1 MVAGMTSIE
10 VELRRGGAD
19 VFAATEKAIAIL
31 SEAGITARRRVR
43 PLQIKG
49 LIQVMDADTA
59 RALDLLLG
67 ANMRAS
73 LRPS

>member
-1 MVAGMTSIE
+1 MASIE
-10 VELRRGGAD
+10 VELPRGGAD
-19 VFAATEKAIAIL
+19 AFAATKKAVAIL

-59 RALDLLLG
+59 RSRGICVGGGIKMTD
-67 ANMRAS
+67 
-73 LRPS
+73 